1 MIQFTYMYGL
11 IGIMHM
17 VNVLILDLAEIMT
30 PFMFTTNG
38 CMLLCTGFR
47 TSEELLQYIAHFF
60 YNGKRP
66 SSLQTLTSSE
76 SLKSVA

>member
-1 MIQFTYMYGL
+1 MYGL
-11 IGIMHM
+11 IGIMNM
-17 VNVLILDLAEIMT
+17 VSVLILYLAEIMT

-66 SSLQTLTSSE
+66 SSLQTSTSSE